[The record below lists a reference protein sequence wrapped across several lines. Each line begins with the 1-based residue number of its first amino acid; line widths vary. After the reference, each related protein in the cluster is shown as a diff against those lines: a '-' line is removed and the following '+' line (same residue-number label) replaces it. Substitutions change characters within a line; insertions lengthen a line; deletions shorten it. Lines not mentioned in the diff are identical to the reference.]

1 MSHRI
6 RRSVVDRL
14 KRLAPFGL
22 GHNKPKHYREMA
34 AVVWENR
41 DNLPYAWKVLTRG
54 VCDGCALGVAGLHDW
69 TIDGVHLCMTR
80 LNLMRLNTM
89 PELDHALLDDVSRLR
104 SRSNEELREL
114 GRLAYPMRRQAG
126 EAGFSRIS
134 WGRAYATIADRIR
147 AAEPQRLAFYLTS
160 RGLTNEAYYAAQKA
174 VRLFGTNNIDNAA
187 RICHSPSTAGLK
199 GSLGVAATTCSYT
212 DMLDADLVVFFGAN
226 PANDQP
232 VVVKYLRRAKKNGAR
247 IALVNPYR
255 EPAMERYWIPSTPAS
270 AVFGTELADWWF
282 PVSTG
287 GDIAFLYGV
296 LKTLVEERWYDR
308 RFVEEY
314 TTGFEEIVAA
324 VEGLAWEE
332 IVREVGIDREGHR
345 EFAALIRDADKAVLV
360 WSMGITQHA
369 HGGDNVQMIVNL
381 GLSKG
386 FVGREGCGLMPIRG
400 HSGVQGGAEM
410 GAYAT
415 AFPGGRPVD
424 SAAAAEM
431 SELYGF
437 DVPSGPGLTA
447 PEMVAA
453 AHRGELDLL
462 YCVGGNFVRT
472 LPDPGYV
479 IEAMQ
484 RVPLRVHQDII
495 LNEQALLEP
504 AAGDPGGGGGHG
516 GEVVLLPARTRYE
529 QEGGGTQT
537 STERRIMLS
546 PEIPR
551 QVGEARSEWRI
562 WLELARAVDP
572 ERAGLMGF
580 ESAGDIRQ
588 EIARVAPA
596 YDGIQHLRDTGDA
609 LQYGGPRLCEGWE
622 FPTRD
627 GKARFRAV
635 DLPRRRHDVGWFDL
649 STRRGRQFNSIIY
662 REVDPITDAPRDAV
676 FMNPHD
682 AATLDL
688 VRDDPVRLV
697 NDEGDT
703 FEGRVFPAPIARG
716 NLQVHFP
723 EGNVLVA
730 RDLVDAVG
738 GVPDYNARVRVEKR

>member
-6 RRSVVDRL
+6 RRSLLDGV
-14 KRLAPFGL
+14 KRLVPFGL
-22 GHNKPKHYREMA
+22 GRNKPKHYREMA

-41 DNLPYAWKVLTRG
+41 DNLPYAWKVLTKG

-89 PELDHALLDDVSRLR
+89 PELDHDLLADVSRLR
-104 SRSNEELREL
+104 SMSNEELRDL
-114 GRLAYPMRRQAG
+114 GRLAYPMRRRAG
-126 EAGFSRIS
+126 EPGFSRIS
-134 WGRAYATIADRIR
+134 WDEAYETIAARIR
-147 AAEPQRLAFYLTS
+147 ESEPERVAFYLTS
-160 RGLTNEAYYAAQKA
+160 RGITNEAYYAAQKA
-174 VRLFGTNNIDNAA
+174 ARLFGTNNVDNAA

-212 DMLDADLVVFFGAN
+212 DMLEADLVVFFGAN

-232 VVVKYLRRAKKNGAR
+232 VVVKYLHEAKRNGAR

-255 EPAMERYWIPSTPAS
+255 EPAMERYWIPSTPTS

-287 GDIAFLYGV
+287 GDIAFIYGV
-296 LKTLVEERWYDR
+296 LKTMIAEGWYDR
-308 RFVEEY
+308 RFVEEH
-314 TTGFEEIVAA
+314 TAGFEEIAAA
-324 VEGLAWEE
+324 VDGLSWGE
-332 IVREVGIDREGHR
+332 ITAEAGIDREGLR
-345 EFAALIRDADKAVLV
+345 EFAALIRDADRAVLV

-381 GLSKG
+381 GLTKG

-415 AFPGGRPVD
+415 TFPGGRPVNVE
-424 SAAAAEM
+424 AAAEM

-437 DVPSGPGLTA
+437 EVPSGPGLTA
-447 PEMVAA
+447 PDMVEA

-472 LPDPGYV
+472 LPDPDHV

-484 RVPLRVHQDII
+484 RMPLRVHQDII
-495 LNEQALLEP
+495 LNEQALLDP
-504 AAGDPGGGGGHG
+504 APDD
-516 GEVVLLPARTRYE
+516 GEVLLLPARTRYE

-537 STERRIMLS
+537 STERRIMFS
-546 PEIPR
+546 PEVPR
-551 QVGEARSEWRI
+551 QVGEARSEWKV

-572 ERAGLMGF
+572 ERARLMGF
-580 ESAGDIRQ
+580 ESAQEIRE
-588 EIARVAPA
+588 EIARVVPA
-596 YDGIQHLRDTGDA
+596 YEGIQRLSDTGDA
-609 LQYGGPRLCEGWE
+609 VQYGGPRLCEGWE
-622 FPTRD
+622 FPTAD
-627 GKARFRAV
+627 GKAHFRAV
-635 DLPRRRHDVGWFDL
+635 QLPRHQRQEGWFEL

-662 REVDPITDAPRDAV
+662 GEVDPITDASRDAV
-676 FMNPHD
+676 FMNPDD
-682 AATLDL
+682 AAALDL
-688 VRDDPVRLV
+688 ASDDPVRLV
-697 NDEGDT
+697 NDEGDV
-703 FEGRVFPAPIARG
+703 FDGRVFPAPIARG

-723 EGNVLVA
+723 EGNVLVV
-730 RDLVDAVG
+730 RDVVDAVG

>member
-6 RRSVVDRL
+6 QRSFLDRL
-14 KRLAPFGL
+14 KRLVPFGL
-22 GHNKPKHYREMA
+22 GRRKPKHYREMA
-34 AVVWENR
+34 AVLWENL
-41 DNLPYAWKVLTRG
+41 DSLPYAWKVLTQG

-89 PELDHALLDDVSRLR
+89 PELDHGLLADVPRLR
-104 SRSNEELREL
+104 SMSNEELRDL
-114 GRLAYPMRRQAG
+114 GRLAHPMRRRAG
-126 EAGFSRIS
+126 EPGFERIS
-134 WGRAYATIADRIR
+134 WDDAYATIAARIR
-147 AAEPQRLAFYLTS
+147 GSAPERLAFYLTS
-160 RGLTNEAYYAAQKA
+160 RGITNEAYYAAQKA
-174 VRLFGTNNIDNAA
+174 ARLLGTNNVDNAA

-212 DMLDADLVVFFGAN
+212 DMLEADLVVFFGAN

-232 VVVKYLRRAKKNGAR
+232 VVVKYLHEAKRNGAR

-255 EPAMERYWIPSTPAS
+255 EPAMERYWIPSTPTS

-296 LKTLVEERWYDR
+296 LKTMIEEGWYDR
-308 RFVEEY
+308 RFVEEH
-314 TTGFEEIVAA
+314 TAGFEEMVAA
-324 VEGLAWEE
+324 ADGLSWEE
-332 IVREVGIDREGHR
+332 IVDEAGIDRDGLR
-345 EFAALIRDADKAVLV
+345 EFAALIRDAGKAVLV

-381 GLSKG
+381 GLTRG

-415 AFPGGRPVD
+415 TFPGGRPVNAD
-424 SAAAAEM
+424 AAAEM

-437 DVPSGPGLTA
+437 EVPAEPGLTA
-447 PEMVAA
+447 PDMVAA

-472 LPDPGYV
+472 LPDPDHV

-495 LNEQALLEP
+495 LNEQALLDP
-504 AAGDPGGGGGHG
+504 AAG
-516 GEVVLLPARTRYE
+516 GEVLLLPARTRYE

-537 STERRIMLS
+537 STERRIMFS

-562 WLELARAVDP
+562 WLELVHAVDP
-572 ERAGLMGF
+572 ELAASMGF
-580 ESAGDIRQ
+580 ESAREIRE

-596 YDGIQHLRDTGDA
+596 YDGIQDLRETGDA
-609 LQYGGPRLCEGWE
+609 VQYGGPRLCEGWE
-622 FPTRD
+622 FPTAD
-627 GKARFRAV
+627 GKAHFRAV
-635 DLPRRRHDVGWFDL
+635 EMPRRQRREGWFEL

-676 FMNPHD
+676 FINPED
-682 AATLDL
+682 AAALGLDS
-688 VRDDPVRLV
+688 DDPVRLV
-697 NDEGDT
+697 NDEGDA
-703 FEGRVFPAPIARG
+703 FDGRVFTAPIARG

-730 RDLVDAVG
+730 RDVVDAVG